1 VSYSDRENNS
11 VGFIR
16 AHINHGM
23 FDMAGSLLGFA
34 IMINS
39 LILILASAVFYYGP
53 GAGSSSPAS
62 LFDAYDLIRSQVGQG
77 AATLFAIAL
86 LACGQSSSIIATVAG
101 QAVAEGFLKWRISA
115 VMRRLFTR
123 LLAIIPSIIVAIVMG
138 KPGINSLLVAS
149 QVVLSIVL
157 PFVTF
162 PLLYCT
168 ASKAIMSVRKS
179 TADELNASSTTISN
193 FVPPAPLQRDGSATE
208 RADNDE
214 MVDYSN
220 NKITNVVGGIIW
232 LIIVAANIYAIVTLQ
247 MGS

>member
-1 VSYSDRENNS
+1 
-11 VGFIR
+11 
-16 AHINHGM
+16 
-23 FDMAGSLLGFA
+23 
-34 IMINS
+34 
-39 LILILASAVFYYGP
+39 
-53 GAGSSSPAS
+53 
-62 LFDAYDLIRSQVGQG
+62 
-77 AATLFAIAL
+77 
-86 LACGQSSSIIATVAG
+86 
-101 QAVAEGFLKWRISA
+101 
-115 VMRRLFTR
+115 MRRLFTR
-123 LLAIIPSIIVAIVMG
+123 LLAIIPSIIVAVVMG

-179 TADELNASSTTISN
+179 TADELNASATLSN
-193 FVPPAPLQRDGSATE
+193 FVPPAPLQRDGSTAE
-208 RADNDE
+208 KADDDE

-232 LIIVAANIYAIVTLQ
+232 FIIVAANIYAIVTLQ